1 MKRPKFS
8 IIAVDYEFHV
18 PRDGM
23 RRGLQSLADQSFKD
37 YELIIC
43 HDGPKAIPYEQEIDF
58 NAMGLDPIIINTEDR
73 MQDWGHWSRD
83 KAMRMATGQYFF
95 QFNIDNLMYP
105 NCLQELSD
113 HIDRTAALITIF
125 HIKHFK
131 VPWFPWAV
139 DRFTGTPPIAKHID
153 AMQLVAHRRVWEE
166 MGYWYDKSFC
176 GDGFIYEEM
185 CKKYP
190 WAELPIILG
199 ENY

>member
-23 RRGLQSLADQSFKD
+23 RKGLASLSQQTFKD

-43 HDGPKAIPYEQEIDF
+43 HDGPKSIAYEQEIDF
-58 NAMGLDPIIINTEDR
+58 KAMGLDPIITNTEEWKG
-73 MQDWGHWSRD
+73 DWGHWSRD
-83 KAMRMATGQYFF
+83 KAMRMAKGQYFF
-95 QFNIDNLMYP
+95 QFNIDNYMYP
-105 NCLQELSD
+105 NCLQEISD
-113 HIDRTAALITIF
+113 HIDRTKALITIF

-131 VPWFPWAV
+131 TPWFPHATE
-139 DRFTGTPPIAKHID
+139 RFTGMPPIEKYID

-166 MGYWYDKSFC
+166 MGYWYDKGFC
-176 GDGFIYEEM
+176 GDGAIYEAM
-185 CKKYP
+185 CRKYP
-190 WAELPIILG
+190 WTELPEILG

>member
-1 MKRPKFS
+1 MRRPKFS

-23 RRGLQSLADQSFKD
+23 RRGLQSLADQTFKD
-37 YELIIC
+37 FELIIC
-43 HDGPKAIPYEQEIDF
+43 HDGPKAIPYEQEVDF
-58 NAMGLDPIIINTEDR
+58 KSMGLDPIIINTDER

-83 KAMRMATGQYFF
+83 KAMRIANGQYFF
-95 QFNIDNLMYP
+95 QFNIDNFLYP
-105 NCLQELSD
+105 NCLEEISK
-113 HIDRTAALITIF
+113 HIDEKAALITIF

-139 DRFTGTPPIAKHID
+139 ERFTGTPPIERHID
-153 AMQLVAHRRVWEE
+153 AMQLVAHRKVWEE
-166 MGYWYDKSFC
+166 MNYWYDKSFC
-176 GDGFIYEEM
+176 GDGAIYEAM

-190 WAELPIILG
+190 WTELPEILG